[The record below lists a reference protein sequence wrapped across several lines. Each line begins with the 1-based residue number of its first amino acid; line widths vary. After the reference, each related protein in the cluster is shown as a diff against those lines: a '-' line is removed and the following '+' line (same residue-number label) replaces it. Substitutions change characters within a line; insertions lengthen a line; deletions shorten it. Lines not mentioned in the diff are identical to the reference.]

1 MIFSLFVEYFINK
14 YKKLYIFH
22 DIRFD
27 VSNGNIEKVTS
38 EVLTNIKEIRP
49 QSIGTGVYVWNE
61 VFVSNAFQRMA
72 KQLKLEQK
80 PFIILGGPQ
89 ITYSFKGMNRNKC

>member
-1 MIFSLFVEYFINK
+1 M
-14 YKKLYIFH
+14 
-22 DIRFD
+22 
-27 VSNGNIEKVTS
+27 
-38 EVLTNIKEIRP
+38 LTNIKEIRP

-61 VFVSNAFQRMA
+61 VFVSYAFQQMA

-89 ITYSFKGMNRNKC
+89 VTYSFKGMN